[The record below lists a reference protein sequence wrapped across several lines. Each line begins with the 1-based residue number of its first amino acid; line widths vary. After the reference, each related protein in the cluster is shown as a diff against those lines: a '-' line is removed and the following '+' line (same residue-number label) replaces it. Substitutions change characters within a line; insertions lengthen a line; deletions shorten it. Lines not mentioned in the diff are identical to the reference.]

1 MKEYKMGAW
10 PLTLADW
17 VRPLGDY
24 LQVGEAQKND
34 YHTQPPNS
42 EFFPTSSVHKRSF
55 LVGCKTKNGTISTKD
70 HHRFVK
76 ICRQKIITEFG
87 YRIGRENSEEKS
99 EEKSE
104 ENSEKKSEENSE
116 KKSEAADGAGR
127 PEFLP
132 IYLI

>member
-42 EFFPTSSVHKRSF
+42 DFFPTSSVHKRSF

-104 ENSEKKSEENSE
+104 GSSPEMNRRPGGRRNKGSGGQHRL
-116 KKSEAADGAGR
+116 AAG
-127 PEFLP
+127 
-132 IYLI
+132 

>member
-104 ENSEKKSEENSE
+104 GSSPEMNRRLGGRQNKGS
-116 KKSEAADGAGR
+116 GGQHRLVAG
-127 PEFLP
+127 
-132 IYLI
+132 